1 MRTKKT
7 MKKILVVLIAAITIV
22 LCGCKTVS
30 AETES
35 NIIRDETGILTS
47 SEIVELQQMD
57 LKYDTAVV
65 ICHDRTT
72 VNVGDY
78 DYMKFL
84 IIIDDVD
91 VTVYEFGN
99 KYSDAKLQEMADAI
113 PKEVKKINIKTIKAG
128 LLAGEEVI
136 SAKDRCDTFII
147 IIISILMFAVL
158 MILEEC
164 DGGGSHSGS
173 RTYIRTGSYHHSS
186 SGFHGASSRR

>member
-1 MRTKKT
+1 MKKGL
-7 MKKILVVLIAAITIV
+7 KKILVVMVAIIAIT
-22 LCGCKTVS
+22 LCSCKTVS
-30 AETES
+30 AETEN
-35 NIIRDETGILTS
+35 NIIRDETGVLTS

-57 LKYDTAVV
+57 LKHNTAVV

-84 IIIDDVD
+84 IIIDDAD

-99 KYSDAKLQEMADAI
+99 KYSDSDLQEVADAI
-113 PKEVKKINIKTIKAG
+113 SKEVKKINVKTIKAG

-136 SAKDRCDTFII
+136 SAKDSRDTFIVI
-147 IIISILMFAVL
+147 VIAILAFAVL

-164 DGGGSHSGS
+164 DGGGSYSGS

-186 SGFHGASSRR
+186 GGFHGASSRR